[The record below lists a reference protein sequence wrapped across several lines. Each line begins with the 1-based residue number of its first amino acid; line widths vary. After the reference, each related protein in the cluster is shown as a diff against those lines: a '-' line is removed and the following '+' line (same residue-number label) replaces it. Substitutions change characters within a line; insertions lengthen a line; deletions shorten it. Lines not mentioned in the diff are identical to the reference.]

1 MSAMI
6 HVEKLYHSYSRN
18 EDYSVNNLNFSVEEG
33 EIFGFLGPSGAGKS
47 TTQNIITG
55 LLPLQKGVVEVAGH
69 DMRIPDL
76 RMYNEIG
83 VCFEQPNLYSKMTA
97 VENLAFFASLFDV
110 PCRGPMELIRMV
122 GLEASAKK
130 RCGEFSKGMRQ
141 RINFAR
147 SMLNNPK
154 LWFLDEPTSGLDPAI
169 ASDIKSIIKKRNDEG
184 ATVFLTTHSM
194 SIADDLCD
202 RVAFIVGGDIKLIDS
217 PKELKLRFGKNF
229 VDVEYVVEGRIE
241 RQSLS
246 MEDERDKQA
255 LQGIIGH
262 YPIRRMHTEEATL
275 EQIFIKVTGKELIGD
290 EIADEH
296 TA

>member
-1 MSAMI
+1 MNDMI
-6 HVEKLYHSYSRN
+6 KVENLYHSYSHN
-18 EDYSVNNLNFSVEEG
+18 EDYSVRDVSFTVAEG

-55 LLPLQKGVVEVAGH
+55 LLPMQKGKVEVAGR
-69 DMRIPDL
+69 DMRKPSL
-76 RMYNEIG
+76 KLYNEIG
-83 VCFEQPNLYSKMTA
+83 VSFEQPNLYAKMTA
-97 VENLAFFASLFDV
+97 AENLAFFASLFDV
-110 PCRGPMELIRMV
+110 HCLEPMDLIRMV
-122 GLEASAKK
+122 GLESSARK

-147 SMLNNPK
+147 SMINNPR

-169 ASDIKSIIKKRNDEG
+169 ASDIKDIIKKRNG
-184 ATVFLTTHSM
+184 GGVTVFLTTHSM

-202 RVAFIVGGDIKLIDS
+202 RVAFIVDGEIKLIDS
-217 PKELKLRFGKNF
+217 PKELKLRFGKSF
-229 VDVEYVVEGRIE
+229 VDVEYIKDGEIN

-246 MEDERDKQA
+246 TEDEGDKQT
-255 LQGIIGH
+255 LKDVIDRYQ
-262 YPIRRMHTEEATL
+262 IRRMHTEEATL

-290 EIADEH
+290 ETDAEH

>member
-1 MSAMI
+1 MPAMVK
-6 HVEKLYHSYSRN
+6 VESLYHAYAHN
-18 EDYSVNNLNFSVEEG
+18 KDYSVNNLNFSVEEG

-55 LLPLQKGVVEVAGH
+55 LLPMQKGTVEVAGH
-69 DMRIPDL
+69 DMRKPDL
-76 RMYNEIG
+76 RLYNEIG
-83 VCFEQPNLYSKMTA
+83 VSFEQPNLYSKMTA
-97 VENLAFFASLFDV
+97 IENLAFFAGLFDV
-110 PCRGPMELIRMV
+110 PCREPMELIRMV
-122 GLEASAKK
+122 GLESSAKK

-147 SMLNNPK
+147 SMINNPK

-169 ASDIKSIIKKRNDEG
+169 ASDIKNIIKKRNDEG
-184 ATVFLTTHSM
+184 VTVFLTTHSM
-194 SIADDLCD
+194 SIADHLCD

-217 PKELKLRFGKNF
+217 PKELKLRFGKSF
-229 VDVEYVVEGRIE
+229 VDVEYVREGQIE

-246 MEDERDKQA
+246 TEDERDKQA
-255 LQGIIGH
+255 LKDIIDH
-262 YPIRRMHTEEATL
+262 YHIRRMHTEEATL

-290 EIADEH
+290 ETPDEH